1 MAEKK
6 LEAVTEK
13 RSILY
18 EIARVLANILF
29 HTLMPVRFH
38 HKERLRQDPP
48 YVVIGNHR
56 HALETANSSGTC

>member
-13 RSILY
+13 RGILY
-18 EIARVLANILF
+18 EVARVLANILF

-38 HKERLRQDPP
+38 HKERLLQDPP
-48 YVVIGNHR
+48 
-56 HALETANSSGTC
+56 